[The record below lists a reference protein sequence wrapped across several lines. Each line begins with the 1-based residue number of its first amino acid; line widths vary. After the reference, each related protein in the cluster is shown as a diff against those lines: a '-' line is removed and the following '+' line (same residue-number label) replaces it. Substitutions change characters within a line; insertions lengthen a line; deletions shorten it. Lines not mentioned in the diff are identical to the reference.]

1 MPTEGLEKPVLKRE
15 IKMNTTPL
23 PELKDATFTITS
35 HDDKEAKMV
44 VAYDIA
50 GNAIETSI
58 ADILENKYRPSP
70 DFNIVPCD
78 TTPIDLGFQ
87 VSTSKTR
94 SGKTYRRSEC
104 KV

>member
-23 PELKDATFTITS
+23 PELKDATFTITT
-35 HDDKEAKMV
+35 HDDKDAKMV
-44 VAYDIA
+44 VAYDIG

-58 ADILENKYRPSP
+58 TDILENKYRPSP

-78 TTPIDLGFQ
+78 TTPIDLGFS
-87 VSTSKTR
+87 VSPAKTR
-94 SGKTYRRSEC
+94 SGKTFRE
-104 KV
+104 